1 MLFFIA
7 FFWIFYVF
15 GLGRTFNDCVLI
27 INFFLLQEAGI
38 KTEEGRKEP
47 FTELNY
53 ILDCL
58 KQKNLEPALE
68 WATKHK
74 EALLAQVY
82 TQSKTQKKFF
92 VQIKLVFHIF

>member
-1 MLFFIA
+1 M
-7 FFWIFYVF
+7 
-15 GLGRTFNDCVLI
+15 
-27 INFFLLQEAGI
+27 QEAGI

-74 EALLAQVY
+74 EALLAQVSIKDEEKEKKERNLITERKVFLFSIFFFFNY
-82 TQSKTQKKFF
+82 YFFDSK
-92 VQIKLVFHIF
+92 IF